1 MAITLIQARI
11 NDESQDARLVRPRL
25 AYVYSDDFLKYD
37 FGSDHPLT
45 PVRLKVTYELSR
57 AKGLF
62 DDRTIK
68 VLPPRVASEEEV
80 RLFHTEDYIELVKR
94 LSKSGHGLLDLGDTP
109 AFKGVYD
116 ASAMA
121 VGATLNAVDAV
132 MEGQADHGMNISG
145 GLHHAHE
152 DRASGFCVFNDPA
165 VAIAYLKKKHHLER
179 ILYFDMDAHHGDG
192 VMYGFY
198 ADAGVLDVDL
208 HEDGRYLFPGTGF
221 TFETGEKAAEGLK
234 INIPVLPGTG
244 DSPYLRGFKEI
255 VPPLVRAYKPQFII
269 AQCGADSHA
278 DDMLAHLRITTRSY
292 EEIIATL
299 HKLAHEVA
307 SGRIVAV
314 GGGGYNPANVARCWT
329 LVAASLAEAHPTN
342 DVPDEWRIL
351 LRRSAGLTP
360 PKTLRSE
367 PSRNDNPE
375 TGADQVRKE
384 IEELRKRIPL
394 LSGPPS

>member
-1 MAITLIQARI
+1 M
-11 NDESQDARLVRPRL
+11 SPRL

-37 FGSDHPLT
+37 FGPGHPLT
-45 PVRLKVTYELSR
+45 PIRLKFTYALSY

-62 DDRTIK
+62 DDRNIT
-68 VLPPRVASEEEV
+68 VLPPRVATEEEV
-80 RLFHTEDYIELVKR
+80 GLFHTEEYISLVKR

-109 AFKGVYD
+109 AFKGVYE

-121 VGATLNAVDAV
+121 VGATLDAVDAV
-132 MEGQADHGMNISG
+132 MKGQADHGMNISG

-165 VAIAYLKKKHHLER
+165 VAIAYLKKKHHLDR
-179 ILYFDMDAHHGDG
+179 IMYFDMDAHHGDG

-221 TFETGEKAAEGLK
+221 TFEIGEKGAEGLK
-234 INIPVLPGTG
+234 VNIPVLPGTG
-244 DSPYLRGFKEI
+244 DHPYLRAFKEI
-255 VPPLVRAYKPQFII
+255 VPPLVRAYKPEFIVV
-269 AQCGADSHA
+269 QCGADSHA
-278 DDMLAHLRITTRSY
+278 DDMLAHLRLTTRTY
-292 EEIIATL
+292 EEIVGTL

-329 LVAASLAEAHPTN
+329 LVAASLLEAHPTN
-342 DVPDEWRIL
+342 DVPDGWKNQ
-351 LRRSAGLTP
+351 LRKSAGLVP
-360 PKTLRSE
+360 PETLRSE
-367 PSRNDNPE
+367 PSRDDNPE
-375 TGADQVRKE
+375 IGEDQVRKNVE
-384 IEELRKRIPL
+384 DLRKRLPL
-394 LSGPPS
+394 LEHSQS

>member
-1 MAITLIQARI
+1 L
-11 NDESQDARLVRPRL
+11 SPRL

-37 FGSDHPLT
+37 FGPGHPLT
-45 PVRLKVTYELSR
+45 PIRLKFTYELSY

-62 DDRTIK
+62 DDRNIT
-68 VLPPRVASEEEV
+68 VLPPRVATEEEV
-80 RLFHTEDYIELVKR
+80 GLFHTEEYISLVKR

-109 AFKGVYD
+109 AFKGVYE

-121 VGATLNAVDAV
+121 VGATLDAVDAV
-132 MEGQADHGMNISG
+132 MKGQADHGMNISG

-165 VAIAYLKKKHHLER
+165 VAIAYLKKKHHLDR
-179 ILYFDMDAHHGDG
+179 IMYFDMDAHHGDG

-221 TFETGEKAAEGLK
+221 TFEIGEKGAEGLK
-234 INIPVLPGTG
+234 VNIPVLPGTG
-244 DSPYLRGFKEI
+244 DHPYLRAFKEI
-255 VPPLVRAYKPQFII
+255 VPPLVRAYKPEFIVV
-269 AQCGADSHA
+269 QCGADSHA
-278 DDMLAHLRITTRSY
+278 DDMLAHLRLTTRTY
-292 EEIIATL
+292 EEIVGTL

-329 LVAASLAEAHPTN
+329 LVAASLLEAHPTN
-342 DVPDEWRIL
+342 DVPDGWKNQ
-351 LRRSAGLTP
+351 LRKSAGLVP
-360 PKTLRSE
+360 PETLRSE
-367 PSRNDNPE
+367 PSRDDNPE
-375 TGADQVRKE
+375 IGEDQVRKNVE
-384 IEELRKRIPL
+384 DLRKRLPL
-394 LSGPPS
+394 LEHSQS

>member
-1 MAITLIQARI
+1 M
-11 NDESQDARLVRPRL
+11 RPRL

-37 FGSDHPLT
+37 FGPSHPLA
-45 PVRLKVTYELSR
+45 PIRLKLTYELSH

-68 VLPPRVASEEEV
+68 LLPPRVSSEEEV
-80 RLFHTEDYIELVKR
+80 RLFHTEEYISLVKR

-109 AFKGVYD
+109 AFKGVYE

-179 ILYFDMDAHHGDG
+179 IMYFDMDAHHGDG

-221 TFETGEKAAEGLK
+221 TFETGEKGAEGLK
-234 INIPVLPGTG
+234 VNIPVLPGTG
-244 DSPYLRGFKEI
+244 DGPYLRGFREI
-255 VPPLVRAYKPQFII
+255 VPPLVRAYKPEFII
-269 AQCGADSHA
+269 VQCGADSHA
-278 DDMLAHLRITTRSY
+278 DDMLAHLRLTTRTY
-292 EEIIATL
+292 EEIITTL
-299 HKLAHEVA
+299 HKLAHEIA
-307 SGRIVAV
+307 SGKIVAV

-342 DVPDEWRIL
+342 DVPDAWKNA
-351 LRRSAGLTP
+351 LRRSTGLTP

-367 PSRNDNPE
+367 RSKDDNHE
-375 TGADQVRKE
+375 MGMDQVQKE
-384 IEELRKRIPL
+384 IKDLRKTIPL
-394 LSGPPS
+394 LSSFPS

>member
-1 MAITLIQARI
+1 V
-11 NDESQDARLVRPRL
+11 SPRL

-37 FGSDHPLT
+37 FGPDHPLA
-45 PVRLKVTYELSR
+45 PVRLKLTYELSH
-57 AKGLF
+57 AKGLI
-62 DDRTIK
+62 DDRRMT
-68 VLPPRVASEEEV
+68 VLPPRVATEEEV
-80 RLFHTEDYIELVKR
+80 RLFHTEEYVGLVKR
-94 LSKSGHGLLDLGDTP
+94 MSKAGHGLLDQGDTP
-109 AFKGVYD
+109 AFKGVYE
-116 ASAMA
+116 ASAMT
-121 VGATLNAVDAV
+121 VGATLDAVDAV
-132 MEGQADHGMNISG
+132 LKGQADHGMNISG

-179 ILYFDMDAHHGDG
+179 IMYFDMDAHHGDG

-221 TFETGEKAAEGLK
+221 AFETGEKDAEGLK

-244 DSPYLRGFKEI
+244 DDPYLTGFREI
-255 VPPLVRAYKPQFII
+255 VPPLVRSYKPEFII
-269 AQCGADSHA
+269 VQCGADSHA
-278 DDMLAHLRITTRSY
+278 DDMLAHLRLTTRTY
-292 EEIIATL
+292 EEIITTL

-329 LVAASLAEAHPTN
+329 LIAASLLEVHPSN
-342 DVPDEWRIL
+342 DVPDEWKNS
-351 LRRSAGLTP
+351 LRRSTGLTP

-367 PSRNDNPE
+367 PSQDDNPE
-375 TGADQVRKE
+375 TGTEQVRKN
-384 IEELRKRIPL
+384 IEDLRKRIPIL
-394 LSGPPS
+394 GNSPS

>member
-1 MAITLIQARI
+1 M
-11 NDESQDARLVRPRL
+11 SPRL

-37 FGSDHPLT
+37 FGPGHPLT
-45 PVRLKVTYELSR
+45 PIRLKFTYELSY

-62 DDRTIK
+62 DDRNIT
-68 VLPPRVASEEEV
+68 VLPPRVATEEEV
-80 RLFHTEDYIELVKR
+80 GLFHTEEYISLVKR

-109 AFKGVYD
+109 AFKGVYE

-121 VGATLNAVDAV
+121 VGATLDAVDAV
-132 MEGQADHGMNISG
+132 MKGQADHGMNISG

-165 VAIAYLKKKHHLER
+165 VAIAYLKKKHHLDR
-179 ILYFDMDAHHGDG
+179 IMYFDMDAHHGDG

-221 TFETGEKAAEGLK
+221 TFEIGEKGAEGLK
-234 INIPVLPGTG
+234 VNIPVLPGTG
-244 DSPYLRGFKEI
+244 DHPYLRAFKEI
-255 VPPLVRAYKPQFII
+255 VPPLVRAYKPEFIVV
-269 AQCGADSHA
+269 QCGADSHA
-278 DDMLAHLRITTRSY
+278 DDMLAHLRLTTRTY
-292 EEIIATL
+292 EEIVGTL

-329 LVAASLAEAHPTN
+329 LVAASLLEAHPTN
-342 DVPDEWRIL
+342 DVPDGWKNQ
-351 LRRSAGLTP
+351 LRKSAGLVP
-360 PKTLRSE
+360 PETLRSE
-367 PSRNDNPE
+367 PSRDDNPE
-375 TGADQVRKE
+375 IGEDQVRKNVE
-384 IEELRKRIPL
+384 DLRKRLPL
-394 LSGPPS
+394 LEHSQS

>member
-1 MAITLIQARI
+1 LSAR
-11 NDESQDARLVRPRL
+11 SAKPRL

-37 FGSDHPLT
+37 FGPDHPLA
-45 PVRLKVTYELSR
+45 PIRLKLTYELSR

-62 DDRTIK
+62 DDQHVK
-68 VLPPRVASEEEV
+68 VVAPRVASEEEV
-80 RLFHTEDYIELVKR
+80 RLFHTEEYVSLVKR

-109 AFKGVYD
+109 AFKGIYE

-121 VGATLNAVDAV
+121 VGATLGAVDAV
-132 MEGQADHGMNISG
+132 MGGQADHGMNISG

-165 VAIAYLKKKHHLER
+165 VAIAYLKKKHGLER
-179 ILYFDMDAHHGDG
+179 IMYFDMDAHHGDG

-221 TFETGEKAAEGLK
+221 TFETGEKGAEGLK
-234 INIPVLPGTG
+234 INIPVLPSTG
-244 DSPYLRGFKEI
+244 DDPYLRGFREI

-278 DDMLAHLRITTRSY
+278 DDMLAHLRLTTRTY
-292 EEIIATL
+292 EEIITTL

-329 LVAASLAEAHPTN
+329 VIAASLAELHPTN
-342 DVPDEWRIL
+342 NISDEWRNA
-351 LRRSAGLTP
+351 SKKSTHVTP

-367 PSRNDNPE
+367 PSREDSPE
-375 TGADQVRKE
+375 TGADQVKKN
-384 IEELRKRIPL
+384 IEDLRKRIPL
-394 LSGPPS
+394 LTRS